1 MRKIFRVVDLISTVV
16 GWIGI
21 AVTIAMGLYMAANVL
36 SRWIIGVTVSGGFEI
51 VQFMLCLT
59 IFSAFCFTNTKRR
72 HVSLCLLIIK
82 LPVRIRFS
90 LSAVIFAAEAA
101 MVGCIAYGMFTQAQF
116 AQQTNQASTTLGIP
130 FYPFYF
136 ICGLF
141 SVVLAVTLVTDV
153 IKSILAVA
161 GSEEYQKDIS
171 AGWV

>member
-1 MRKIFRVVDLISTVV
+1 MRKVFKSVDLVSILV

-21 AVTIAMGLYMAANVL
+21 AITVAMGLYMAANVL
-36 SRWIIGVTVSGGFEI
+36 SRWIVGVTFSGGFEI
-51 VQFMLCLT
+51 VQFMLCLI
-59 IFSAFCFTNTKRR
+59 IFSAFCITNTKRR
-72 HVSLCLLIIK
+72 HVSLCLLIVK
-82 LPVRIRFS
+82 LPVRVRFS
-90 LSAVIFAAEAA
+90 LSALIFAVEAA
-101 MVGCIAYGMFTQAQF
+101 MAGCIAYGMFTQAQF

-141 SVVLAVTLVTDV
+141 SVVLALTLLVDV
-153 IKSILAVA
+153 IKSILAAA